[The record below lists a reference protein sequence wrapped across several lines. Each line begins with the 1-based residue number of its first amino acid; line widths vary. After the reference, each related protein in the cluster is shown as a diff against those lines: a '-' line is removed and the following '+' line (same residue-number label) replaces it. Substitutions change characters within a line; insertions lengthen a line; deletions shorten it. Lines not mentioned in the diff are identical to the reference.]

1 MEKLSIF
8 YTFLC
13 LSQHWYVTEQKIFYF
28 LGSTSDL
35 EFNKPYFEPVAA
47 AIAEKTPLLNSK
59 LWT

>member
-8 YTFLC
+8 YTFFVLVSTGK
-13 LSQHWYVTEQKIFYF
+13 SQSKKLLF
-28 LGSTSDL
+28 LDSASDL
-35 EFNKPYFEPVAA
+35 EFNKPYSEPVAA